1 MVSVKNHQSLVIA
14 VYRIDHSPT
23 VERFEIKT
31 TSNPRSIKQRW
42 LSFMVIIPDVN

>member
-1 MVSVKNHQSLVIA
+1 MVSGKNHQALLIA

-31 TSNPRSIKQRW
+31 TSNPVEQRW